1 MICGKHSRMRSPS
14 PPNDALYLSTTFAGA
29 AFWTTVNGACA
40 ADEIRPSSMTT
51 TSEKRSYASWQLV
64 DSCWH
69 SRLQEGKRKVLLASI
84 ENSENWRD
92 GMPAR
97 VGYTGHLEGQNRCK
111 GSNLSSGSFAGG
123 SMLVGMGRSLAGAVW
138 RKFVLRFFGRS
149 ELQIPQRLC
158 WGKIRLFGAG
168 KRQHRMFEPGVA
180 HVRARKVGA

>member
-97 VGYTGHLEGQNRCK
+97 VGYPGHLEGQKPVQRRQPFLGFVRSREHASWDGAKPRRCSVAK
-111 GSNLSSGSFAGG
+111 IRASFLA
-123 SMLVGMGRSLAGAVW
+123 GRSFRSPTGL
-138 RKFVLRFFGRS
+138 VLGKGR
-149 ELQIPQRLC
+149 P
-158 WGKIRLFGAG
+158 
-168 KRQHRMFEPGVA
+168 
-180 HVRARKVGA
+180 ARTVTA

>member
-97 VGYTGHLEGQNRCK
+97 VGYPGHLEGQNRCK

-149 ELQIPQRLC
+149 ELQIPHRLC
-158 WGKIRLFGAG
+158 WG
-168 KRQHRMFEPGVA
+168 
-180 HVRARKVGA
+180 